1 MTYDARLNTD
11 HSLLPLI
18 RIKYVPRPS
27 NDFTMSRCSM
37 SDDILRRD
45 AL

>member
-1 MTYDARLNTD
+1 MTCDARLNTN

-18 RIKYVPRPS
+18 RIKYVLRPS
-27 NDFTMSRCSM
+27 NDFTMSRCSIR
-37 SDDILRRD
+37 DDVLRRD